1 MKQSSRGGGAHSF
14 CFVGKYIK
22 SSFEMKEKVTVLFL
36 TESVH
41 PRGLEK
47 LCAGV
52 A

>member
-1 MKQSSRGGGAHSF
+1 MKQSSRGGAHKF
-14 CFVGKYIK
+14 CFVGKDIK